1 MNKKMFYFLAF
12 ILLNM
17 ISSKDLFED
26 YYEEAEKIMEDMTTL
41 EKIGQMFIGRYS
53 ADTAE
58 KQLKKYN
65 VGGFYLFANNIAG
78 HTEEQLIAELEKI
91 QSSSSKIP
99 LSFSVDEE
107 GGTVCRVSLYF
118 RKERFPSPRDSY
130 LKGGIDEILSI
141 EKEKR
146 DLLRKLKFSVNFA
159 PVADISMNQS
169 DYIYYRTLGED
180 AITTSNYIN
189 AVVDDY
195 VEDNFCC
202 CLKHFP
208 GYGNNRNTHDDV
220 AHDYRPLDYLKQ
232 NDLIPFVNAIKHEV
246 PMIMVSHNIVHSID
260 GEYPASIS
268 KKMHDLLRIEYG
280 FTGII
285 ITDSLSMGAISKYAV
300 DVPAAVLAVEAGND
314 IILTSTLEEHINQV
328 IKAYNEDKIDIKL
341 INNAAR
347 RVIAWKLKYLYK
359 KEVIP
364 ITDDPQSEDVPSEQP
379 VSPESSDKLLYI
391 LLGVGIGILI
401 IIIIVLNVCY
411 YKQKK
416 KDKIAKASENEEEV
430 EDPKE
435 NILVRDSRESSTKT

>member
-1 MNKKMFYFLAF
+1 
-12 ILLNM
+12 
-17 ISSKDLFED
+17 
-26 YYEEAEKIMEDMTTL
+26 
-41 EKIGQMFIGRYS
+41 
-53 ADTAE
+53 
-58 KQLKKYN
+58 
-65 VGGFYLFANNIAG
+65 
-78 HTEEQLIAELEKI
+78 
-91 QSSSSKIP
+91 
-99 LSFSVDEE
+99 
-107 GGTVCRVSLYF
+107 
-118 RKERFPSPRDSY
+118 
-130 LKGGIDEILSI
+130 
-141 EKEKR
+141 
-146 DLLRKLKFSVNFA
+146 
-159 PVADISMNQS
+159 MNQS

-300 DVPAAVLAVEAGND
+300 DVPAAVLAVQAGND

-347 RVIAWKLKYLYK
+347 RVIAWKLKYLSK
-359 KEVIP
+359 
-364 ITDDPQSEDVPSEQP
+364 
-379 VSPESSDKLLYI
+379 
-391 LLGVGIGILI
+391 
-401 IIIIVLNVCY
+401 
-411 YKQKK
+411 
-416 KDKIAKASENEEEV
+416 
-430 EDPKE
+430 
-435 NILVRDSRESSTKT
+435 

>member
-26 YYEEAEKIMEDMTTL
+26 YYEEAEKIMAGMTTL

-53 ADTAE
+53 VDTAE

-65 VGGFYLFANNIAG
+65 VGGFCLFANNIAG
-78 HTEEQLIAELEKI
+78 HTEEQLIAELERI

-347 RVIAWKLKYLYK
+347 RVIAWKLKYLSK
-359 KEVIP
+359 
-364 ITDDPQSEDVPSEQP
+364 
-379 VSPESSDKLLYI
+379 
-391 LLGVGIGILI
+391 
-401 IIIIVLNVCY
+401 
-411 YKQKK
+411 
-416 KDKIAKASENEEEV
+416 
-430 EDPKE
+430 
-435 NILVRDSRESSTKT
+435 